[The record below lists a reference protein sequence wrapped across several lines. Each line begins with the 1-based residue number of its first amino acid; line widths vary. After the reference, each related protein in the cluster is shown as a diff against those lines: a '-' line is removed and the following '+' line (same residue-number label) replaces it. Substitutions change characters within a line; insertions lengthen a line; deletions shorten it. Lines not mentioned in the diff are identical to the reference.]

1 MDVLGIDI
9 GGTGIKAAIVDTESG
24 ELKTE
29 RYRVE
34 TPHPATPKAVIVQVA
49 QIVKHFKWDDIIG
62 IGFPAAVKHEVV
74 KTASN
79 IDKRWIGLNAGE
91 EIQKATKCMTHLL
104 NDVDA
109 AGYAEMH
116 FGAGKGNNDNVV
128 VIAVGTGIGTALFSE
143 GTLFA
148 NSELGFIR
156 VKGIAGEHYA
166 ANSVREKEDLSW
178 KDWGKRLNKY
188 LLRIESLFYPDLII
202 LGGGVSKKFEKFE
215 QYLELECEIIP
226 AQMKN
231 NAGIIGAAL
240 AARHRLVEL
249 SEP

>member
-9 GGTGIKAAIVDTESG
+9 GGTGIKAAVVDTETG

-29 RYRVE
+29 RYRLE
-34 TPHPATPKAVIVQVA
+34 TPHPATPAAVIEVVSSM
-49 QIVKHFKWDDIIG
+49 IKHFDWKKLVG
-62 IGFPAAVKHEVV
+62 IGFPAAVKHDVV

-79 IDKRWIGLNAGE
+79 IDSSWVGLNAGA
-91 EIQKATKCMTHLL
+91 EIEKATGCPTHLI

-109 AGYAEMH
+109 AGYAEMN
-116 FGAGKGNNDNVV
+116 FGAGQDNNANVM

-148 NSELGFIR
+148 NSELGFIK
-156 VKGIAGEHYA
+156 VAGVAGEHYA
-166 ANSVREKEDLSW
+166 ANSVREKENLSW
-178 KDWGKRLNKY
+178 KQWGKRLNKY
-188 LLRIESLFYPDLII
+188 LERIESLFYPDLII
-202 LGGGVSKKFEKFE
+202 LGGGISKKFEKFE
-215 QYLELECEIIP
+215 KYINIDCEIIP

-240 AARHRLVEL
+240 AARHRLAEM

>member
-9 GGTGIKAAIVDTESG
+9 GGTGIKAAIVDTKTG
-24 ELKTE
+24 ELKTP

-34 TPHPATPKAVIVQVA
+34 TPHPATPDAVIIKIQ
-49 QIVKHFKWDDIIG
+49 QIVKKFKWNDIIG
-62 IGFPAAVKHEVV
+62 IGFPAAVKHDVV

-79 IDKRWIGLNAGE
+79 IDKRWIGLNAAI
-91 EIQKATKCMTHLL
+91 EIEKATKCPTHLL

-116 FGAGKGNNDNVV
+116 FGAGKGNNNNVI

-148 NSELGFIR
+148 NTELGFIR
-156 VKGIAGEHYA
+156 VKGIPGEHYA
-166 ANSVREKEDLSW
+166 ANSVREREDLSW
-178 KDWGKRLNKY
+178 KEWGKRLNRY
-188 LLRIESLFYPDLII
+188 LNRIESLFYPDLII
-202 LGGGVSKKFEKFE
+202 LGGGISKKFDRFSK
-215 QYLELECEIIP
+215 YIELECEIIP
-226 AQMKN
+226 AEMKN

-240 AARHRLVEL
+240 AAHHRLIEL
-249 SEP
+249 AER